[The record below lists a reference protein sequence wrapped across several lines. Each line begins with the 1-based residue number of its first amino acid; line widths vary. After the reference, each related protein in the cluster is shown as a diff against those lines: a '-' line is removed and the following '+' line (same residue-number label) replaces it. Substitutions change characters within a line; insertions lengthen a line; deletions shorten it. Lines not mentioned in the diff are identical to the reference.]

1 MKKITPFLWFN
12 DKAEE
17 AAKFYV
23 STFANSRILNVRR
36 DGARIMSVT
45 FRLDGLELTA
55 FNGGPLF
62 KFTEAISLSVDCRS
76 QREVDRLWRRLSKG
90 GRKKRCG
97 WVKDRYGL
105 SWQIVPSVLGR
116 LLGDK
121 DSGKSERVWMAMLK
135 MGKLNIRELK
145 RAHRGPSLVR

>member
-1 MKKITPFLWFN
+1 MAPT
-12 DKAEE
+12 
-17 AAKFYV
+17 
-23 STFANSRILNVRR
+23 
-36 DGARIMSVT
+36 
-45 FRLDGLELTA
+45 
-55 FNGGPLF
+55 
-62 KFTEAISLSVDCRS
+62 
-76 QREVDRLWRRLSKG
+76 SKG